1 MRRFA
6 MRFRYGTKALSLLS
20 KPCRLGH
27 HLPAT
32 GGMDV
37 RARAKP
43 VETNPISRTGWL
55 RAAVLGANDGVLS
68 TASLI
73 LGVASATHSH
83 SAILVSG
90 ASGLVAGALSMAA
103 GEYVSVSSQRDVE
116 AAALAQ
122 ERQELASDSKG
133 ELVELTGIY
142 VERGLTP
149 DLARQVAQQLTK
161 HDALAAHARDELGI
175 SKEMRAR
182 PVQAAMASAASFSA
196 GAAVPL
202 VVGAVVPVDAAIAA
216 IYGVSL
222 LALAGLGVL
231 SARTGKSPVVPATLR
246 VTIFGALAMAVTAGI
261 GQLFQVRV

>member
-1 MRRFA
+1 MSPKKR
-6 MRFRYGTKALSLLS
+6 
-20 KPCRLGH
+20 
-27 HLPAT
+27 
-32 GGMDV
+32 
-37 RARAKP
+37 P
-43 VETNPISRTGWL
+43 VEDNPISRSGWL

-83 SAILVSG
+83 GAILVSG

-116 AAALAQ
+116 SAALAQ
-122 ERQELASDSKG
+122 ERRELATDSRG
-133 ELVELTGIY
+133 ELEELTGIY
-142 VERGLTP
+142 VQRGLSRE
-149 DLARQVAQQLTK
+149 LAHQVAQQLTK

-182 PVQAAMASAASFSA
+182 PLQAATASAASFSA

-202 VVGAVVPVDAAIAA
+202 LVGALAPVGVAIAA

-222 LALAGLGVL
+222 LALAGLGVA
-231 SARTGKSPVVPATLR
+231 SAKTGDAPVVPATAR
-246 VTIFGALAMAVTAGI
+246 VTIFGATAMAVTAGI
-261 GQLFQVRV
+261 GLLFHVQV